1 MSYNSIPNQPIVFKP
16 SAELSTDCGCGGDG
30 FKQLVDFDDEIF
42 FQIESTPCNET
53 GTYGGAIT
61 VQAWEQSGSTII
73 STAPSETGFFS
84 QPFYPQ
90 DMYGVIRVVVEVS
103 DIIGSLVVGVSGAST
118 QTITAAGTNTLY
130 FDTIHLLTNSS
141 ITLTISGNTFVGS
154 FVFISLVGIPNG
166 GLFLG
171 VVDADDVNTIV
182 ARIDPTITTIDQYL
196 TAGFSMVDVALSAGC
211 YRLAIAEYC
220 TNLCGQYFIANPY
233 FNATRSGVPS
243 WSSVLGT
250 GTTNWVIDPNLAS
263 IGLGSGESAYLES
276 VTEVCEGVEYSIEIT
291 VDAISNARLR
301 VSVDGTTYGSPI
313 TTAGVTTIVFTPTS
327 SGNVSLF
334 GSQIGGTPSL
344 IEISKVTLRAI
355 YTSVNYD
362 RYSDVIALGEY
373 SGCDYFKLEGC
384 NGENQF
390 GFAFYGSSFLPSIRL
405 EGRRYQPQYDTDA
418 DLFRYASGRWHAS
431 YVDRRKRHT
440 YYFGRLPE
448 YVLDFLSILVYF
460 DNFYVNGETHFPAE
474 DSFPEVEYNDADDL
488 GSISID
494 LIRKTGIVRKTVCVG
509 VDADCLPSILN
520 LDEPFLLYQ
529 DDNRI
534 ITQDLTN
541 LFQE

>member
-53 GTYGGAIT
+53 GTFGGAIT
-61 VQAWEQSGSTII
+61 VQDWEESGSTIT

-118 QTITAAGTNTLY
+118 QTITAAGTHTLY
-130 FDTIHLLTNSS
+130 FDTTHLLTNSS

-233 FNATRSGVPS
+233 FNATRSGVSS

-250 GTTNWVIDPNLAS
+250 GTTNWVINPRLAS
-263 IGLGSGESAYLES
+263 IGLLNGESAYLES
-276 VTEVCEGVEYSIEIT
+276 VTEVCEGVEYSLEIT
-291 VDAISNARLR
+291 VDAISNARIRL
-301 VSVDGTTYGSPI
+301 SVDGTLYGSFI

-327 SGNVSLF
+327 SGNISLLGAQF
-334 GSQIGGTPSL
+334 GSTPSL
-344 IEISKVTLRAI
+344 IQISKVTLRAI
-355 YTSVNYD
+355 YTSVRYN

-405 EGRRYQPQYDTDA
+405 EGRRYQAQYDTDA

-431 YVDRRKRHT
+431 YVDRRKKHT
-440 YYFGRLPE
+440 YFFGRLPE

-460 DNFYVNGETHFPAE
+460 DNLYVNGETHFPAE
-474 DSFPEVEYNDADDL
+474 ADFPEIEYNDADDL
-488 GSISID
+488 GTLSID
-494 LIRKTGIVRKTVCVG
+494 LYRKTGIVRKTVCVG

-534 ITQDLTN
+534 ITQDNIN

>member
-30 FKQLVDFDDEIF
+30 FKQLVDYDDEIF
-42 FQIESTPCNET
+42 LQIESTPCNET
-53 GTYGGAIT
+53 GTFGGAIT
-61 VQAWEQSGSTII
+61 VQAWEESGSTII

-103 DIIGSLVVGVSGAST
+103 DIIGSLVVGVTGAST
-118 QTITAAGTNTLY
+118 QTITAAGTHTLY
-130 FDTIHLLTNSS
+130 FDTAHLLTNSS
-141 ITLTISGNTFVGS
+141 ITLTISGNTFLGS

-263 IGLGSGESAYLES
+263 IGLLNGESAYLES
-276 VTEVCEGVEYSIEIT
+276 VTEVCEGVEYSLEIT
-291 VDAISNARLR
+291 VDAISNARIRL
-301 VSVDGTTYGSPI
+301 SVDGTLYGSFI

-327 SGNVSLF
+327 SGNISLLGAQF
-334 GSQIGGTPSL
+334 GGLPSL

-405 EGRRYQPQYDTDA
+405 EGRRYQAQYDTDA

-431 YVDRRKRHT
+431 YVDRRKKHT
-440 YYFGRLPE
+440 YFFGRLPE

-460 DNFYVNGETHFPAE
+460 DNLYVNGETHFPAE
-474 DSFPEVEYNDADDL
+474 ADFPEIEYNDADDL
-488 GSISID
+488 GSLSID
-494 LIRKTGIVRKTVCVG
+494 LYRKTGIVRKTVCVG

-520 LDEPFLLYQ
+520 LDEPFLLYE

-541 LFQE
+541 LYQE

>member
-53 GTYGGAIT
+53 GTFGGAIT
-61 VQAWEQSGSTII
+61 VQDWEESGSTII
-73 STAPSETGFFS
+73 STAPSPTGFFS
-84 QPFYPQ
+84 QTFYPQ
-90 DMYGVIRVVVEVS
+90 DMYGVIRVVVQVS

-118 QTITAAGTNTLY
+118 QTITASGTHTLY
-130 FDTIHLLTNSS
+130 FDTAHLLTNSS
-141 ITLTISGNTFVGS
+141 ISVTISGNTFVGS

-171 VVDADDVNTIV
+171 VVDADDVNTVV

-233 FNATRSGVPS
+233 FNATGSGVPS
-243 WSSVLGT
+243 WSSIIGT
-250 GTTNWVIDPNLAS
+250 GVTNWVIDPNLAS
-263 IGLGSGESAYLES
+263 IELGSGESAYLES
-276 VTEVCEGVEYSIEIT
+276 VTEVCEGVEYSLEIT
-291 VDAISNARLR
+291 VDAISNARIRL
-301 VSVDGTTYGSPI
+301 SVDGIIYGSPI

-327 SGNVSLF
+327 SGEVSLL

-355 YTSVNYD
+355 YTTVNYD
-362 RYSDVIALGEY
+362 RYSDVISVGEY

-405 EGRRYQPQYDTDA
+405 EGRRYQAQYDTDA

-440 YYFGRLPE
+440 YFFGRLPE

-460 DNFYVNGETHFPAE
+460 DNLYINGETHFPAE
-474 DSFPEVEYNDADDL
+474 ADFPEIEYNDADDL
-488 GSISID
+488 GTLSID
-494 LIRKTGIVRKTVCVG
+494 LYRKTGIVRKTVCVG

-534 ITQDLTN
+534 ITQDLIN
-541 LFQE
+541 LYQE

>member
-1 MSYNSIPNQPIVFKP
+1 MSYESIPNQPIVFKP
-16 SAELSTDCGCGGDG
+16 SNQLSTDCGCGGDG
-30 FKQLVDFDDEIF
+30 FKQLVDYDDEVF
-42 FQIESTPCNET
+42 FQIESSPCNET
-53 GTYGGAIT
+53 GTYGSAIT
-61 VQAWEQSGSTII
+61 VEGWEESGSTIV
-73 STAPSETGFFS
+73 STAENPAGFFS
-84 QPFYPQ
+84 QTFYPQ
-90 DMYGVIRVVVEVS
+90 DMYGVIRVVVQVS
-103 DIIGSLVVGVSGAST
+103 DIIGSLVVNVTGASS
-118 QTITAAGTNTLY
+118 QTITAAGTHTLY
-130 FDTIHLLTNSS
+130 FDTAHLLTNSS
-141 ITLTISGNTFVGS
+141 ISVTISGNTFIGS
-154 FVFISLVGIPNG
+154 FVFVSLVGLPNG

-171 VVDADDVNTIV
+171 VVDADDVNTII

-196 TAGFSMVDVALSAGC
+196 TAGFSMADVALTAGC

-220 TNLCGQYFIANPY
+220 SNLCGQYFIANPY

-243 WSSVLGT
+243 WSSVIGT
-250 GTTNWVIDPNLAS
+250 GVTNWTIDPNLAS
-263 IGLGSGESAYLES
+263 IELGTGESAYLES
-276 VTEVCEGVEYSIEIT
+276 VTTVCEGVEYSISIT
-291 VDAISNARLR
+291 VDAISNARVRL
-301 VSVDGTTYGSPI
+301 SVDGNIYGSAI
-313 TTAGVTTIVFTPTS
+313 TTAGTTTIVFTPTS
-327 SGNVSLF
+327 SGEVSLL
-334 GSQIGGTPSL
+334 GSQIGGLPSL
-344 IEISKVTLRAI
+344 IEISKVTMRAI
-355 YTSVNYD
+355 YTSVQYD
-362 RYSDVIALGEY
+362 RYSDVISVGEY

-418 DLFRYASGRWHAS
+418 DLFRYSSGRWHAS
-431 YVDRRKRHT
+431 YVDRKKRHT

-448 YVLDFLSILVYF
+448 YVLDFLSIVIYF

-534 ITQDLTN
+534 ITQDLNN
-541 LFQE
+541 LYQE